1 MTCEMLNQL
10 NINTMNHQKEVLKN
24 RMPAIFIGHGNPMNA
39 ITDNPY
45 KDAWVALGKTLPRP
59 NAILCISAHWQTRGT
74 QVCVAKQ
81 PKTIHDFGG
90 FPAELF
96 AQQYPAP
103 GAPAYAETTQALLPN
118 GIVTGSDNWGLDH
131 GAWTILQSLFPKA
144 DVPVFQLSLDMNL
157 DFAAHFALAQQLASL
172 RERGVMVIGSG
183 NIVHNLRLL
192 NPQGGI
198 PDWAINFDHYIK
210 VALETGD
217 DDALIHIERTG
228 ESAKLAVPSDEHY
241 LPLLYIAAMRHA
253 NDTMHFLTEN
263 FDLGSLSMRSVI
275 YQ

>member
-1 MTCEMLNQL
+1 
-10 NINTMNHQKEVLKN
+10 MNHRKEVLKN

-45 KDAWVALGKTLPRP
+45 KNAWVALGKTLPRP
-59 NAILCISAHWQTRGT
+59 EAILCISAHWQKQST
-74 QVCVAKQ
+74 QVCVAEK
-81 PKTIHDFGG
+81 PRTIHDFGG

-103 GAPAYAETTQALLPN
+103 GAPDYAKMTRDLLPA
-118 GIVTGSDNWGLDH
+118 GTITTTDNWGLDH
-131 GAWTILQSLFPKA
+131 GAWTILQSLFPAA

-157 DFAAHFALAQQLASL
+157 DFAAHFALARQLASL

-192 NPQGGI
+192 NPQGGA
-198 PDWAINFDHYIK
+198 PDWAVTFDNYIK
-210 VALETGD
+210 TALETGD
-217 DDALIHIERTG
+217 DNALIHIERAG

-241 LPLLYIAAMRHA
+241 LPLLYIAAIRYTD
-253 NDTMHFLTEN
+253 DTMHFLTEN